1 MSDRQQLTR
10 EQFIAQRPDR
20 PQDGENHYCWGAILL
35 WEEGGKQY
43 QEHQPDLGPV
53 KFYVADMP

>member
-1 MSDRQQLTR
+1 MTGLVHDWF
-10 EQFIAQRPDR
+10 EFNR

-53 KFYVADMP
+53 KFYVAQIPG